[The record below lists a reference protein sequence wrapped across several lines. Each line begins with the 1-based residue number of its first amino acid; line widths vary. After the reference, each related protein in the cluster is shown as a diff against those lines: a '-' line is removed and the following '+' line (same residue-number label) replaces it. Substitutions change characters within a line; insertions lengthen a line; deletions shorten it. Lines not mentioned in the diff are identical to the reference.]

1 MCGAG
6 SDCRRRRDAGAD
18 HEFADIRRIV
28 DHEGEWFVKLRRSRN
43 QGDAFQVPQ
52 FGMIADGVDQQLA
65 QPLAAMLPQDKD
77 IRQIGEK
84 GEIGNHPPREAP
96 RFANFGGSEMSEVV
110 ECRCTD
116 PNPF

>member
-1 MCGAG
+1 MVAGACASAG

-28 DHEGEWFVKLRRSRN
+28 DHEGEWFVKLRRSCN
-43 QGDAFQVPQ
+43 QGDAFQV
-52 FGMIADGVDQQLA
+52 

-84 GEIGNHPPREAP
+84 GEIGNPPGEAS

-116 PNPF
+116 PNSF

>member
-28 DHEGEWFVKLRRSRN
+28 DHEGERFVKLRRSRN
-43 QGDAFQVPQ
+43 QCDAFQVPQ